1 MGRDTFCIVRGSATE
16 QKPKSSPARSVLAF
30 HLPTLKG
37 NLDVLSAHVE
47 TTKISQSNFPAKEE
61 FVGCLAEL
69 WPRSDIC
76 KRMGQ
81 HAASGTT
88 TSPRNEPS
96 RSVTNDSEQ
105 LVAELLDEKARNGG
119 AEAAYVLGVY
129 GLAEEVSGGISSDK
143 VPDPLSPSATKG
155 RLM

>member
-1 MGRDTFCIVRGSATE
+1 MAICNVDVKFWPNDQYAGYSESTGQVILPVAFMRSAALVSR
-16 QKPKSSPARSVLAF
+16 QP
-30 HLPTLKG
+30 LKG
-37 NLDVLSAHVE
+37 HLDVLSAYVE

-88 TSPRNEPS
+88 TSPLNEPS

-105 LVAELLDEKARNGG
+105 LVAELLDERARNGG
-119 AEAAYVLGVY
+119 AEAACVLGVY
-129 GLAEEVSGGISSDK
+129 GLAEAGFRRHI
-143 VPDPLSPSATKG
+143 L
-155 RLM
+155 